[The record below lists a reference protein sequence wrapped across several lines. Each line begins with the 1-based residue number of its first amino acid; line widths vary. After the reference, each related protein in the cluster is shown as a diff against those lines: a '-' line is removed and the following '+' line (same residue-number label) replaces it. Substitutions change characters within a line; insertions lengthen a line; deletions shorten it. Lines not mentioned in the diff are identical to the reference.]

1 MPENRYFIVTQTRE
15 VKVQANTLPDAARI
29 ADAYFS
35 DTPKPNVYGSM
46 VSPIRNTELIVRED
60 R

>member
-15 VKVQANTLPDAARI
+15 VKVHANTLPDAAQI

-35 DTPKPNVYGSM
+35 DSPKPDVYGG
-46 VSPIRNTELIVRED
+46 VSSRVRDTELIVRD
-60 R
+60 AR

>member
-15 VKVQANTLPDAARI
+15 VKVKANTLVDAGRI
-29 ADAYFS
+29 ADAHF
-35 DTPKPNVYGSM
+35 DNAEKPDVYGNA
-46 VSPIRNTELIVRED
+46 VSAIRNTDMVIRED